1 MTCGVTATEYQV
13 LRSWIQGGV
22 LSCQIQANT
31 MSNSLAF
38 MDRVSAI
45 HPLAV
50 ENRQV
55 ELSGTTYDRL
65 EQRMK
70 FVSAKVQ
77 LQARCPVA
85 EPISY
90 LCNSSSGSHP
100 GSTNG
105 ADLVSF
111 P

>member
-1 MTCGVTATEYQV
+1 M
-13 LRSWIQGGV
+13 SWIQGGV

-31 MSNSLAF
+31 MSNSLTF
-38 MDRVSAI
+38 MDRGSAI

-55 ELSGTTYDRL
+55 ELSGTTYDSL
-65 EQRMK
+65 EWQRMK

-90 LCNSSSGSHP
+90 LCNPSSDSHP

-105 ADLVSF
+105 ADLFLF